1 MQLPNFSAVEV
12 SREKV
17 VEYLLNPQHPDGA
30 GKATFFLAAG
40 FCVERWEELA
50 DVMKQL
56 VERAT
61 VARSVDSPHGSKYIV
76 EGEIN
81 TPSGRMAFVR
91 TVWIVDHG
99 QHVARLVTAYPMRQ
113 ES

>member
-1 MQLPNFSAVEV
+1 MEFPNSSAVEV

-17 VEYLLNPQHPDGA
+17 VEYLLNPEHPDGA
-30 GKATFFLAAG
+30 GKATFFLTAG
-40 FCVERWEELA
+40 FCVERWEEFA
-50 DVMKQL
+50 DAMKQL

-61 VARSVDSPHGSKYIV
+61 AARSVDSPHGSKYIV

-91 TVWIVDHG
+91 TVWIIDHG
-99 QHVARLVTAYPMRQ
+99 QLNARLVTAYPARQ